1 MVSDLSKIY
10 DNVQLGKNVQIEEFC
25 VIGKPPRGFADGELK
40 TIIGD
45 NSTIRSGTV
54 IYAGNTIGDS
64 FNTGHNVVIR
74 EENTIG
80 NNVSI
85 GTLSCIEH
93 HIEIEDDVRMHSQ
106 VFIPEFS
113 CLKKKSWIG
122 PNVVITNAKYPKGKG
137 VTEKLLGVIVEE
149 EAIVG
154 ANVTTLPGV
163 IIGKRALVG
172 SGSLVAKDVGDKD
185 VVVGNP
191 ARVINTVSD
200 IKDYT
205 DK

>member
-10 DNVQLGKNVQIEEFC
+10 GNVQLGENVLIEEFC
-25 VIGKPPRGFADGELK
+25 VIGKPPRGFSDGELK

-54 IYAGNTIGDS
+54 IYAGNVIGKK

-74 EENTIG
+74 EENLIG
-80 NNVSI
+80 DDVSV

-93 HIEIEDDVRMHSQ
+93 HIEIEDGVRMHSQ

-113 CLKKKSWIG
+113 CLKAKSWIG
-122 PNVVITNAKYPKGKG
+122 PNVVITNAKYPQGKG
-137 VTEKLLGVIVEE
+137 VSEKLKGVVVEE
-149 EAIVG
+149 GAIVG

-163 IIGKRALVG
+163 IIGKNALVG
-172 SGSLVAKDVGDKD
+172 SGSLVAKDVAEEA

-191 ARVINTVSD
+191 ARVINSVSN
-200 IKDYT
+200 IIDYT